1 MENKKRVELTSNPT
15 AKRLL
20 ELMDEKQ
27 TNLAIAADLT
37 DWNEVIGLIE
47 KVGSKICLLKTHID
61 IIANLPGDF
70 AKTLD
75 ELKQKHNFLIFEDR
89 KFADIGN
96 TVKYQYSQGLYKI
109 VDWADIVNCHVVP
122 GPGII
127 EGLRE
132 VGLLKGRGLL
142 LLAEMS
148 SADNLA
154 VGNYTQ
160 QAINWAKQ
168 YDDFVIGFI
177 GLKKLTDDYKFLTMT
192 PGVKL
197 AESTD
202 NLKQQYNTPDKVISG
217 GSDIII
223 VGRGI
228 YQAPD
233 PLTEAEK
240 YRKLAYETYS
250 NSNKR

>member
-1 MENKKRVELTSNPT
+1 MEYKKRVELTSNPT

-109 VDWADIVNCHVVP
+109 VDWADIVNCHALP
-122 GPGII
+122 PPRLI
-127 EGLRE
+127 
-132 VGLLKGRGLL
+132 
-142 LLAEMS
+142 
-148 SADNLA
+148 
-154 VGNYTQ
+154 
-160 QAINWAKQ
+160 
-168 YDDFVIGFI
+168 
-177 GLKKLTDDYKFLTMT
+177 
-192 PGVKL
+192 
-197 AESTD
+197 
-202 NLKQQYNTPDKVISG
+202 
-217 GSDIII
+217 
-223 VGRGI
+223 
-228 YQAPD
+228 
-233 PLTEAEK
+233 
-240 YRKLAYETYS
+240 
-250 NSNKR
+250 